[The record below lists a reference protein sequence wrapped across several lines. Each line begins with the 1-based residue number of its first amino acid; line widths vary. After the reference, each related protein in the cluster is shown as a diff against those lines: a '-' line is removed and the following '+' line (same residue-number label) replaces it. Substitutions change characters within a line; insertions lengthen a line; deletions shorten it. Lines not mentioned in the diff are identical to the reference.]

1 MTDTS
6 LSGSRSGTFGV
17 EDLVYVVLLVAMVVG
32 SVGGGAV
39 LFADGPRWV
48 AMTGL
53 SVGLLGSVGAC
64 VAVFWFRRAEERR
77 LLAAG
82 RRVLGALS

>member
-1 MTDTS
+1 MTDIS

-17 EDLVYVVLLVAMVVG
+17 EDLVYVVLLVAMIVG
-32 SVGGGAV
+32 SVGGLAV
-39 LFADGPRWV
+39 LFTGGPRWV

-53 SVGLLGSVGAC
+53 SVTLLASVGAC
-64 VAVFWFRRAEERR
+64 VTVGWFRRAEERR

-82 RRVLGALS
+82 RRLLEALS